1 MRSRQGGA
9 IVFVLVAVI
18 AVAFLAFCLWTLSQ
32 AMTATRTAATLPGAP
47 VAAPA
52 AGDAPFTRVWS
63 LSLRLVT
70 QVTAAPGPR
79 GYFIALSR
87 GELHLLDPTGTRAA
101 SFAAPAKTS
110 RIAGDPSGRMPFL
123 IAVSRR
129 SKWTGAIDH
138 TVTTD
143 YFLHA
148 LDTRGREVWQK
159 RFDPKELSAPEP
171 VIASLGGRTVVLLG
185 GGQRVF
191 CYDQSGGEVW
201 NLPLWHHPGTLA
213 AAGDVL
219 LAAQAP
225 RKGIVRISPAGR
237 VIGAWGTSD
246 VPSRFVVT
254 TKRGELFGL
263 SIGRVSRPGSGDRHA
278 VTFYDG
284 GGRTVRQVEL
294 PPDTGLVSYTPLA
307 AANIDGETVWVVPLG
322 DGTILLYSPQGDQ
335 RARYTTGSRIK
346 MAGVIEQ
353 STGPDLLVTA
363 TESALSGW
371 RMQLP
376 R

>member
-47 VAAPA
+47 VAPPA

-79 GYFIALSR
+79 GYFIALSG
-87 GELHLLDPTGTRAA
+87 GELHLLDPKGTRAA

-148 LDTRGREVWQK
+148 LDTGGREVW
-159 RFDPKELSAPEP
+159 
-171 VIASLGGRTVVLLG
+171 
-185 GGQRVF
+185 
-191 CYDQSGGEVW
+191 
-201 NLPLWHHPGTLA
+201 
-213 AAGDVL
+213 
-219 LAAQAP
+219 
-225 RKGIVRISPAGR
+225 
-237 VIGAWGTSD
+237 
-246 VPSRFVVT
+246 
-254 TKRGELFGL
+254 
-263 SIGRVSRPGSGDRHA
+263 
-278 VTFYDG
+278 
-284 GGRTVRQVEL
+284 
-294 PPDTGLVSYTPLA
+294 
-307 AANIDGETVWVVPLG
+307 
-322 DGTILLYSPQGDQ
+322 
-335 RARYTTGSRIK
+335 
-346 MAGVIEQ
+346 
-353 STGPDLLVTA
+353 
-363 TESALSGW
+363 
-371 RMQLP
+371 
-376 R
+376 